1 MNFTSLPKEKYL
13 EVKRMT
19 DYNRV
24 SYFTGFHQDRD
35 TFFDSQFNPTSSFT
49 EKLIAQN
56 KGMMLGKIVMITGA
70 SAGFGF
76 AMGFIMSGFEFNSTR
91 VVNTE
96 RSSRS

>member
-35 TFFDSQFNPTSSFT
+35 TFFDSQFN
-49 EKLIAQN
+49 L
-56 KGMMLGKIVMITGA
+56 
-70 SAGFGF
+70 
-76 AMGFIMSGFEFNSTR
+76 
-91 VVNTE
+91 
-96 RSSRS
+96 